1 MLRLIL
7 VVFCK
12 SKLNGEY
19 SDVFKRI
26 LKAIDKSR
34 YDRNRDFII
43 QCLRYYIEKGS
54 FTHPQM
60 DAIKRIAD
68 A

>member
-7 VVFCK
+7 VFFCK

-19 SDVFKRI
+19 SDVFKHI
-26 LKAIDKSR
+26 IKAIDKSK
-34 YDRNRDFII
+34 YNRNRDFIV
-43 QCLRYYIEKGS
+43 QCLVYYIEKGG
-54 FTHPQM
+54 FTQSQI
-60 DAIKRIAD
+60 DAIKRVSD